1 MSGSY
6 KFQNGQLTLS
16 GDSLSKPKV
25 EPSIHQDETDV
36 DTNTM
41 GGLNPSAEDS
51 TQGQKGTRKEY
62 TSNGGPGVASGSGS
76 GRYGGLDYVKS
87 KDSGEGGGYDGGSH
101 LGGDEECDPLMPSD
115 NKSAVSHGTYFLVY
129 ISHFLSAWGDRM
141 WTFAVGLFLV
151 IITPDSLQL
160 TAVFG
165 LTMGMSVLLLGPI
178 IGDWVDN
185 TPRLRAAQVSL
196 VLQNALVVTCAAV
209 IYCYLMFE
217 DDLLEHGDWVEYVA
231 YALIIIFSSAANLA
245 SIANTIAVERDWIV
259 EICGR
264 NEDKLA
270 TMTATMRAIDL
281 TTQIV
286 APIATGQIMTFAGE
300 ENGAIFI
307 GAWNLCSVIVEYV
320 LIWKVYNTVPALR
333 KKKGLKKVEIDQQE
347 NPKHVPELDENQRD
361 SFTTSFQ
368 HSMTL
373 SRHTSLKIAATT
385 TKYEYCP
392 YIITILFVDFFQTNT
407 SQKLPDN
414 TMFTFM
420 LHLLDR
426 SASLM
431 KSGEVESNIDG
442 KTSNVKKSF
451 EASVSTKKGK
461 TCSQSCRIFSGITI
475 IIEGWRTYARYEV
488 WLSGLS
494 LAMLYMTVLGFD
506 NVTVGYAKI
515 QGLSESTIGI
525 MMGGGGLFGIFGTML
540 YPTMHRWLGLPRT
553 GLASLTLQSS
563 CLVMCVVSVWLPGSP
578 FDLFDDLPL
587 DPVNCTNLTATIPAV
602 DVNAS
607 TILPPILNTSIPENI
622 ACPDVENSLVSVIVL
637 MAGIIAARL
646 GLWMADLAITQMFME
661 TVTEQERGVVN
672 GVQNSLNQTM
682 DMIKFGL
689 VVGLPLA
696 PQFGL
701 LVILSF
707 AFVFGG
713 WVMYLVFICRLPP
726 GLFSRGKLGAK
737 SGGYSKI

>member
-101 LGGDEECDPLMPSD
+101 LGGDEECDPLMPSGD
-115 NKSAVSHGTYFLVY
+115 SSQIHTQR
-129 ISHFLSAWGDRM
+129 SGDRM

-270 TMTATMRAIDL
+270 
-281 TTQIV
+281 
-286 APIATGQIMTFAGE
+286 
-300 ENGAIFI
+300 
-307 GAWNLCSVIVEYV
+307 
-320 LIWKVYNTVPALR
+320 
-333 KKKGLKKVEIDQQE
+333 IDQQE

-385 TKYEYCP
+385 TK
-392 YIITILFVDFFQTNT
+392 
-407 SQKLPDN
+407 
-414 TMFTFM
+414 
-420 LHLLDR
+420 

-506 NVTVGYAKI
+506 NVTVGTSVTPQKCV
-515 QGLSESTIGI
+515 
-525 MMGGGGLFGIFGTML
+525 GGGGATKRYML
-540 YPTMHRWLGLPRT
+540 IELHVQLKNN
-553 GLASLTLQSS
+553 SS
-563 CLVMCVVSVWLPGSP
+563 FYVYLRFSA
-578 FDLFDDLPL
+578 
-587 DPVNCTNLTATIPAV
+587 ATIPAV